1 MQRRNFIMLIG
12 GATIWP
18 LAARAQQPALPLI
31 GFLSSASPIG
41 WDNYIAAFRNGLLD
55 QGFVEGKNVAIEY
68 RWANGEYERLSI
80 LAAEL
85 VSLRATLVVASG
97 GTTSALAAKKVTS
110 TIPIVFTGVPNPV
123 ELGLVASL
131 NRPAGN
137 LTGISV
143 LTTELL
149 PKRFELLSALV
160 PQANI
165 FGLLVNPNTRTSAN
179 EVKIMGAAATAHGKT
194 LISVNASTESEFK
207 PAFDSIVE
215 KGCNALVVSV
225 DPFFNS
231 HRSALIS
238 LASRHHIPT
247 TYGWPEFPR
256 EGGLT
261 SYGPD
266 LAEQYRLSGVY
277 VGRILKGEKPQDL
290 PVMQPTKFNFV
301 INLKTMKALNIEAPA
316 NILALADEV
325 IE

>member
-1 MQRRNFIMLIG
+1 MQRRAFITLLG
-12 GATIWP
+12 GATVWP
-18 LAARAQQPALPLI
+18 IAAYAQQGAMPLI

-41 WDNYIAAFRNGLLD
+41 WESYIAAFRNGLLD

-68 RWANGEYERLSI
+68 RWANGEYEHLSV

-85 VSLRATLVVASG
+85 VSLRATVVVASG
-97 GTTSALAAKKVTS
+97 GTTSALAAKKITS

-165 FGLLVNPNTRTSAN
+165 FGLLVNPNTRTSAE
-179 EVKIMGAAATAHGKT
+179 EVKITRAAATAHGKT
-194 LISVNASTESEFK
+194 LTSANASTESDFK
-207 PAFDSIVE
+207 LTFDSFVE

-247 TYGWPEFPR
+247 MYGWPEFPR
-256 EGGLT
+256 EGGLA

-266 LAEQYRLSGVY
+266 LADQYRLSGVY

-301 INLKTMKALNIEAPA
+301 LNLKTMKALNIEAPS